1 MYDRELFMTTVSGFA
16 ATLVREY
23 DVGTVLKELTERV
36 IATLGLVGSGVTLL
50 QDGSLRLVT
59 AVPDVAVHLEEAQ
72 QDQQQGPCLE
82 ATRSGAA
89 VTIPDLRDEAAR
101 WPEYA
106 ATAARRGI
114 LAAAGIPL
122 KIEDTTVGA
131 LDLYAQ
137 EVRDWSTEDIAA
149 ARVLADMAT
158 GYLVNASKLD
168 QHRQLS
174 EQLQR
179 ALQSRIVIEQAK
191 GMTAHARAVTVDA
204 AFELLRRHAR
214 NHNTSVRAVAEA
226 VVHAGLR
233 V

>member
-1 MYDRELFMTTVSGFA
+1 MYDRELFMTTLSGFA

-23 DVGTVLKELTERV
+23 DTGTVLDELTERV
-36 IATLGLVGSGVTLL
+36 AATLGLAGSGVTLL
-50 QDGSLRLVT
+50 QDGSLRFVT
-59 AVPDVAVHLEEAQ
+59 AIPDAAVDLERTQ
-72 QDQQQGPCLE
+72 QDRRQGPCLE
-82 ATRSGAA
+82 AARSGAP
-89 VTIPDLRDEAAR
+89 VTISDLRDQAAR

-106 ATAARRGI
+106 ATAARHGI

-131 LDLYAQ
+131 LNLYAQ
-137 EVRDWSTEDIAA
+137 DVRDWSEEDLAA
-149 ARVLADMAT
+149 AGVLADMAT

-191 GMTAHARAVTVDA
+191 GITAQARAVTVDA
-204 AFELLRRHAR
+204 AFELIRRHAR
-214 NHNTSVRAVAEA
+214 NHNTSIRNVAEA
-226 VVHAGLR
+226 IVHAGLR